1 MNELT
6 KRVAVAAIGIPVA
19 IGLFWLG
26 GIWFFLAVVAISL
39 GSLIEFINIAEKKEI
54 HIDRKLLIGL
64 SFIMQAIAYYLYSNS
79 KLSLV
84 FPVTGIFVMFSTL
97 VLLTSKLF
105 SAKSKSIE
113 SVFVG
118 IGGMI
123 YLPFM
128 MLSLYFL
135 REFNLF
141 LLNAQSFDINLPMM
155 NDFYGLLSSMQNHHW
170 FWFVLLM
177 FSGVWVC
184 DSGAYFLGKA
194 FGKHKLLERVSPKK
208 TIEGAVGGFLCSA
221 LWFGGLSALLL
232 PPNPNY
238 RHNCH
243 GLDHRYSRP
252 DWRPCRIPTQARRS
266 SEGQLEFVAG
276 PRWTFGQIRLDYIC
290 CPVNLYLFGFTC
302 IDLLIQEL
310 RCQRIY

>member
-26 GIWFFLAVVAISL
+26 GIWFFLAVVVISL

-54 HIDRKLLIGL
+54 HIDKKLLIGL
-64 SFIMQAIAYYLYSNS
+64 SFIMQAIAYYLYSSS

-84 FPVTGIFVMFSTL
+84 FPVTGIFIMFSTL

-105 SAKSKSIE
+105 SAKCKSIE

-141 LLNAQSFDINLPMM
+141 LLNAQVFDINLPMM
-155 NDFYGLLSSMQNHHW
+155 NDFFGLLSSMQNHHW

-221 LWFGGLSALLL
+221 IWFSGLAAVLLPQIPIIDSILMGLIIGIVGQIGDLAESQLKRDAGVKDSSNLLPGHGGL
-232 PPNPNY
+232 
-238 RHNCH
+238 
-243 GLDHRYSRP
+243 LDRFDS
-252 DWRPCRIPTQARRS
+252 II
-266 SEGQLEFVAG
+266 FVA
-276 PRWTFGQIRLDYIC
+276 PSIFI
-290 CPVNLYLFGFTC
+290 YLV
-302 IDLLIQEL
+302 LRVLI
-310 RCQRIY
+310 Y